1 MTEKIAFCTNMTC
14 IACQGEVYDLQARS
28 IDSGLIPLIDFGHWY
43 CPTCKIN
50 FNRHEV
56 KLAELA
62 HWKAVDEVFAGTVPE
77 DFDKTGKLIDY
88 GSCI

>member
-14 IACQGEVYDLQARS
+14 ISCQGEVYDLQARS

-56 KLAELA
+56 
-62 HWKAVDEVFAGTVPE
+62 FAGTVPE

>member
-1 MTEKIAFCTNMTC
+1 MTEEITFCTNMTC
-14 IACQGEVYDLQARS
+14 IVCQGKVYDLQAN
-28 IDSGLIPLIDFGHWY
+28 SGLLPLIDLGHWY
-43 CPTCKIN
+43 CPTCKLE
-50 FNRHEV
+50 FNSHEV

>member
-1 MTEKIAFCTNMTC
+1 MTEEITFCTNMTC
-14 IACQGEVYDLQARS
+14 IVCQGKVYDLQAN
-28 IDSGLIPLIDFGHWY
+28 SGLLPLIDLGHWY
-43 CPTCKIN
+43 CPTCKLE

>member
-1 MTEKIAFCTNMTC
+1 MTEEITFCTNMTC
-14 IACQGEVYDLQARS
+14 IACQGKVYDLQAN
-28 IDSGLIPLIDFGHWY
+28 SGLIPLIDLGHWY
-43 CPTCKIN
+43 CPTCKLE

>member
-1 MTEKIAFCTNMTC
+1 MTEEITFCTNMTC
-14 IACQGEVYDLQARS
+14 IACQGKVYDLQAN
-28 IDSGLIPLIDFGHWY
+28 SGLIPLIDLGHWY
-43 CPTCKIN
+43 CPTCKLE

-77 DFDKTGKLIDY
+77 DFDKTGK
-88 GSCI
+88 